1 MAYFP
6 FQNDIDK
13 VTERELVYDIVE
25 RLSLGEDLGEIDN
38 TLWTRGTLI
47 TTILKKLAYALPA
60 SITLNMLNVKT
71 GVITIN
77 AGQSSGSTVITN
89 LNNNILLMAVSEQTG
104 CDIKDCIQTNV
115 SGNNVTYSITVN
127 TPYTKNEYIKIYAY

>member
-1 MAYFP
+1 MNNIP
-6 FQNDIDK
+6 FDLTLDK
-13 VTERELVYDIVE
+13 ATERELVYDIVE

-89 LNNNILLMAVSEQTG
+89 LNNNVLLMAVSEQTG

>member
-89 LNNNILLMAVSEQTG
+89 LNNNVLLMAVSEQIG

>member
-89 LNNNILLMAVSEQTG
+89 LNNNVLLMAVSEQTG

>member
-60 SITLNMLNVKT
+60 SVTLNMLNVKT

-89 LNNNILLMAVSEQTG
+89 LNNNVLLMAVSEQTG

>member
-89 LNNNILLMAVSEQTG
+89 LNNNVLLMAVSEQTG

-127 TPYTKNEYIKIYAY
+127 TPYTKNEHIKIYAY